1 MANTIKYRQHLMII
15 KLNFN
20 KLLLFFYLPGWNIF
34 SELLIDNATN
44 GHDVGIAGNLWSVVH
59 PKVVF
64 KVLAEILEI
73 TN

>member
-1 MANTIKYRQHLMII
+1 MII
-15 KLNFN
+15 KLNF

>member
-1 MANTIKYRQHLMII
+1 MII
-15 KLNFN
+15 KLTFN
-20 KLLLFFYLPGWNIF
+20 KLLLFFLKKFYLPGWNIF

-59 PKVVF
+59 PQVVF

-73 TN
+73 IN